1 MQCILILYFTYILNT
16 GLLPVVFSCF
26 FYLNLK
32 NRLPKKTPSA
42 SLPSLLAFTT
52 EACVWFHRE
61 CPSAP
66 QWGKRGK
73 TFWSGLTAG
82 GGRAGGALG
91 RDTHSAGL
99 LAPNWVKN
107 GRGRRLIFM
116 GENRETLRRGR
127 KIKGLKLPVIAPQR
141 RA

>member
-1 MQCILILYFTYILNT
+1 MYINIIFYIYSKHWASSCCLF
-16 GLLPVVFSCF
+16 LLF
-26 FYLNLK
+26 LLK
-32 NRLPKKTPSA
+32 FKESPPQKTPSA

-52 EACVWFHRE
+52 EACVSFHRE

-82 GGRAGGALG
+82 GGGEIG

-107 GRGRRLIFM
+107 GRGRRLIFK
-116 GENRETLRRGR
+116 GENRDVGGASRRGR
-127 KIKGLKLPVIAPQR
+127 EIKGLKLPVIAPQR